1 VVKDIN
7 WLKPPRGQLK
17 LSIDASYVTNGIEST
32 GAVLRNAKGDVLV
45 GMACPLDNILS
56 AATAEAYALLKGLK
70 ILDKIGCSSC
80 IVESYSLE
88 LAQACIGKVEINDL
102 YSVILAD
109 CFQMAS
115 VMTKISWFY
124 IVRGRLIKWLMN

>member
-7 WLKPPRGQLK
+7 WLKPPRGQIK
-17 LSIDASYVTNGIEST
+17 LSIDASYVTNGTEST
-32 GAVLRNAKGDVLV
+32 GAMLRNAKGDVLV

-56 AATAEAYALLKGLK
+56 AATAEGLEF
-70 ILDKIGCSSC
+70 LDKIGCSPC

-88 LAQACIGKVEINDL
+88 LVQAYIGEVEINGL
-102 YSVILAD
+102 YSAILAD

-115 VMTKISWFY
+115 VMTKISCFCT
-124 IVRGRLIKWLMN
+124 VRGRLIK